1 MLHLPH
7 FVGRSTLRVVCLAS
21 ASLAVAGGLILAPPA
36 DAAPVAQASP
46 AFVSDRLSVEVIGS
60 GPDVILIPGLLSS
73 REVWRPLAQRLA
85 ATHRVHLVQLA
96 GFAGEPWSHG
106 DGPFV
111 APAVEE
117 MGRYIADAGLDRPA
131 VIGHSMGAL
140 VGLKLAQDRP
150 GSVGRLLSVDSLPF
164 FSVLYGPTTTV
175 DSVRPGAERAAA
187 AMAAMD
193 DASFA
198 AGQAQ
203 IATASTRSPEVQ
215 AAIVVWSV
223 ASDRR
228 GAAAAF
234 RDVMLTDA
242 RPGLPAMSIPVT
254 AVYAADP
261 NGGTPPAMADALW
274 AQEYAALPGARLIR
288 IDDSRHFI
296 MADQPERLAEI
307 VDQFLAD

>member
-1 MLHLPH
+1 MMFMSRHGG
-7 FVGRSTLRVVCLAS
+7 GRLLRAFAIAS
-21 ASLAVAGGLILAPPA
+21 AVALGAGAVAFAVRAEPA
-36 DAAPVAQASP
+36 SAAAQARF
-46 AFVSDRLSVEVIGS
+46 ASDRLSVEVIGS

-73 REVWRPLAQRLA
+73 REVWRPLADRLA
-85 ATHRVHLVQLA
+85 ATHRVHMVQLA
-96 GFAGEPWSHG
+96 GFAGEPWVHG
-106 DGPFV
+106 DGAFV
-111 APAVEE
+111 APAVEAL
-117 MGRYIADAGLDRPA
+117 GRYVAEAGLDRPA

-175 DSVRPGAERAAA
+175 DSARPGAEQAAA
-187 AMAAMD
+187 ALAGMD
-193 DASFA
+193 DAAFA

-203 IATASTRSPEVQ
+203 IASASTRSPEVQ
-215 AAIVVWSV
+215 AAIVAWSV
-223 ASDRR
+223 ASDRQ

-242 RPGLPAMSIPVT
+242 RPGLPGMTIPVT
-254 AVYAADP
+254 AVYAADA

-274 AQEYAALPGARLIR
+274 AREYAALPGARLVR